1 MLRSVVLM
9 MSAIATLAAA
19 QETST
24 GVRGVVRD
32 AAGTAIP
39 RVVVALTD
47 AAGLSTVVV
56 SGDDGSFAFSK
67 VQPGTYSLIA
77 RAPGLVS
84 DRYDKIVVESGR
96 ITAQNVQLKVDVS
109 TVAGGLPI
117 EIPICTGFPNGP
129 SIVYDPAGWKIRM
142 HPGDAPL
149 PAADSATPKPA
160 ADSAAPKKDK

>member
-1 MLRSVVLM
+1 MLRWLVLM
-9 MSAIATLAAA
+9 MGAMATLFAA
-19 QETST
+19 QETPT

-39 RVVVALTD
+39 RVVVVLTD
-47 AAGLSTVVV
+47 PAGLSTVVV
-56 SGDDGSFAFSK
+56 SGQDGSFAFSK
-67 VQPGTYSLIA
+67 VQPGTYSLTA

-84 DRYDKIVVESGR
+84 ERYDKIVVEAGR
-96 ITAQNVQLKVDVS
+96 MTAQNVQLTVDLS
-109 TVAGGLPI
+109 TAAGGLPI

-149 PAADSATPKPA
+149 PAADSATPK
-160 ADSAAPKKDK
+160 KDK

>member
-1 MLRSVVLM
+1 MLRSLILM
-9 MSAIATLAAA
+9 MGAIATLVAA

-32 AAGTAIP
+32 PAGTAIP
-39 RVVVALTD
+39 RVVVVLTD
-47 AAGLSTVVV
+47 AAGLSTAVV
-56 SGDDGSFAFSK
+56 SRQDGSFTFSN

-84 DRYDKIVVESGR
+84 EHYDKIVVESGR
-96 ITAQNVQLKVDVS
+96 TTAQNVQLKVDVS
-109 TVAGGLPI
+109 TEAGGLPI
-117 EIPICTGFPNGP
+117 EIPICTSFPNGP

-149 PAADSATPKPA
+149 PVADSATPK
-160 ADSAAPKKDK
+160 KDK